1 MDFRVNLD
9 IIAKKT
15 TIVIM
20 TTQPQLTLTVLIG
33 TQKLRNQYHDD
44 KLNDHPQVFI
54 QRFADKLR
62 MSALST
68 GSIIVSKDDY
78 QKADSHYQNVNN
90 LHEITHERVYPPRRY
105 FVYYKFQTFRFPGE
119 LASFI

>member
-9 IIAKKT
+9 IIARKT

-20 TTQPQLTLTVLIG
+20 STQPQLTITVPIE

-44 KLNDHPQVFI
+44 KVNDHPHVFV
-54 QRFADKLR
+54 QSFAAKLR

-78 QKADSHYQNVNN
+78 
-90 LHEITHERVYPPRRY
+90 
-105 FVYYKFQTFRFPGE
+105 
-119 LASFI
+119 